1 MTVITFGELLLRLSP
16 PGEERLLESPVLHT
30 CFGGAEANVAVAL
43 RHLGVPSS
51 YITRLP
57 ESPLGEA
64 GVGALLRE
72 GVTVDRVLRGGSRL
86 GLYFVEPGADL
97 RDMRVVYDRAS
108 SAFSQIT
115 PADVDWSAALA
126 GARWLHGT
134 GITPALGN
142 GPATAL
148 SDGFAAAR
156 QRGVTVS
163 LDLNYREALW
173 RGPPRDPRPLIEPLA
188 RQANVLIGNRDAVR
202 AMLGVEANAE
212 ELANRYGCRAVAIT
226 QREILGPREHGWSAV
241 LYDSATRAVV
251 RSHRHGVQGVV
262 SALYDVP
269 VGETWRR
276 DRLAHLQDDIADA
289 GLRLAVVESIPVH
302 EDIKLGRPTRDR
314 LIANYCESI
323 RAMGELG
330 VRVLCYNFMPV
341 FDWMRTDLAMQ
352 LPDGSTAL
360 AYDDA
365 ALARMDLARG
375 TGDLPGW
382 AAAYDADALRGLLA
396 AYREVDAERL
406 WDSLAYFLERVVPVA
421 EQAGVRMAIP
431 PDDPPWPILGLPRI
445 IFRR

>member
-1 MTVITFGELLLRLSP
+1 MSVVTFGELLLRLSP

-30 CFGGAEANVAVAL
+30 YFGGAEANVAVAL

-64 GVGALLRE
+64 GLGALQRE

-156 QRGVTVS
+156 ERGVTVS

-173 RGPPRDPRPLIEPLA
+173 RGRDPRPLIEPLA
-188 RQANVLIGNRDAVR
+188 RRADVLIGNREAVR
-202 AMLGVEANAE
+202 AMLGSDANGEA
-212 ELANRYGCRAVAIT
+212 LASRFGARAVAIT
-226 QREILGPREHGWSAV
+226 EREILGPREHAWSAM
-241 LYDSATRAVV
+241 LYDGKARAVV
-251 RSHRHGVQGVV
+251 RSHRHVVQVV
-262 SALYDVP
+262 DR
-269 VGETWRR
+269 VGGGDSFT
-276 DRLAHLQDDIADA
+276 A
-289 GLRLAVVESIPVH
+289 GL
-302 EDIKLGRPTRDR
+302 
-314 LIANYCESI
+314 
-323 RAMGELG
+323 
-330 VRVLCYNFMPV
+330 
-341 FDWMRTDLAMQ
+341 
-352 LPDGSTAL
+352 
-360 AYDDA
+360 
-365 ALARMDLARG
+365 
-375 TGDLPGW
+375 
-382 AAAYDADALRGLLA
+382 
-396 AYREVDAERL
+396 
-406 WDSLAYFLERVVPVA
+406 
-421 EQAGVRMAIP
+421 
-431 PDDPPWPILGLPRI
+431 
-445 IFRR
+445 